1 MDSVSLREISKLF
14 PLRPRGRSSTSRAS
28 GVIQII
34 ARKNGVSISCG
45 PTTSTIKEGQQITRD
60 DAADCGI
67 AERRLGAVPAAK
79 ARILTSPW
87 AEAAGVGAGGA
98 LLGWVLVKG
107 DDPVSPHVP

>member
-1 MDSVSLREISKLF
+1 MVEPPPVGETQLRRMDTDGVVVWRR
-14 PLRPRGRSSTSRAS
+14 PLEVVVTA
-28 GVIQII
+28 
-34 ARKNGVSISCG
+34 SCG

-67 AERRLGAVPAAK
+67 AERRPGAVPAAK